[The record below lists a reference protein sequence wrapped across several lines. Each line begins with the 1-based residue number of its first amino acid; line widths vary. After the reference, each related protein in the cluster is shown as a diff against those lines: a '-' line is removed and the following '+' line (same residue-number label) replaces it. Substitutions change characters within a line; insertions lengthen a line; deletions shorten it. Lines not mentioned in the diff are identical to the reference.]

1 MTEDLLHYKY
11 LEIEVD
17 VLVSVFGL
25 TGTELLHLS
34 MFGFTP
40 ISFSAGAF
48 LPVMSEVSQ
57 NKTWNG
63 YKVSLKGYS
72 WSGYKTCDYKC
83 QEDT

>member
-1 MTEDLLHYKY
+1 VTEDLLHYKY

-57 NKTWNG
+57 NKT
-63 YKVSLKGYS
+63 
-72 WSGYKTCDYKC
+72 
-83 QEDT
+83 